1 MKRVLK
7 LNAADSK
14 AFAEAILNPEEPNTA
29 LKKAA
34 RRYKQ
39 AIDAGELISNIPPE
53 LVWGKP
59 VGEEEC
65 SIVIVPTSEG
75 EV

>member
-1 MKRVLK
+1 LTNQNRVLK

-14 AFAEAILNPEEPNTA
+14 AFAEAILNPKEPNAA

-39 AIDAGELISNIPPE
+39 AIDAGELLSDITPE

-65 SIVIVPTSEG
+65 
-75 EV
+75 

>member
-1 MKRVLK
+1 MTNQNRVLK
-7 LNAADSK
+7 LSAADSK
-14 AFAEAILNPEEPNTA
+14 AFAEAILNPKEPNAA

-39 AIDAGELISNIPPE
+39 AIDSGELISNIPPE
-53 LVWGKP
+53 IIVWGEP

-65 SIVIVPTSEG
+65 
-75 EV
+75 